1 MKNNYY
7 KIHEKIK
14 DRIKKQETVISK
26 EFLNYKKECEKGFE
40 LIKDDLILIKEE
52 LIKIKPEAGSVVF
65 FPSNYIYVHEVMP
78 ISNGIRYAIPQWYHS
93 LTTQRDSTGE
103 E

>member
-26 EFLNYKKECEKGFE
+26 EFLNYKKIF
-40 LIKDDLILIKEE
+40 
-52 LIKIKPEAGSVVF
+52 
-65 FPSNYIYVHEVMP
+65 Y
-78 ISNGIRYAIPQWYHS
+78 
-93 LTTQRDSTGE
+93 
-103 E
+103 